1 MKPYNAR
8 VVVPIPGRCVQLS
21 DTPQGVLEIHV
32 QSLIENTGY
41 VCIGGPGVRAR
52 AGERNSPHMDA
63 GETFS
68 WKLPTDLS
76 QWWIDATVANEGV
89 CILGIVDA

>member
-1 MKPYNAR
+1 MKPYSKR
-8 VVVPIPGRCVQLS
+8 VIVLTPGTCVPLS
-21 DTPQGVLEIHV
+21 DTPQRVTGLHV

-41 VCIGGPGVRAR
+41 VNIGGPGVRVR

-68 WKLPTDLS
+68 WGPTDLS
-76 QWWIDATVANEGV
+76 WRWIDATVANEGV
-89 CILGIVDA
+89 CILATVDE